1 MKKPVKTPKVKV
13 KKAKVAK
20 EISIQ
25 NKINIQLG
33 NLPKKLGILGNAVGN
48 FDKVKR
54 ASSST
59 NRTFGSQTRY
69 STPQVHYGAPNV
81 RYVQAMPNTITVGIP
96 RSDLA
101 GTGVSN
107 IEGISNGRD
116 YVRQLTN
123 PADIETVKKLSRMA
137 NPVPDNLKVY
147 APSRINNPDIH
158 ADPRFSQSL
167 GSKGDLM
174 RPRPATLAPT
184 PRIPSLSSSSVGTF
198 AQIGADPLAQAEGK
212 FEALDR
218 SDAYAN
224 RQSLDNDPWEN
235 APYRGNHRHNIPGG
249 TPSQPYGPPRRGR
262 PRQSREEKKEEDLS
276 IARQSASAQ
285 LLKSYVGHQP
295 APVPGNPLKR
305 VGSDTESETE
315 SIVRTRAK
323 PGQFR

>member
-1 MKKPVKTPKVKV
+1 MKKPVKKVKA

-20 EISIQ
+20 EISIE

-54 ASSST
+54 ATGST

-101 GTGVSN
+101 GNGVSD

-116 YVRQLTN
+116 YVKQLTN
-123 PADIETVKKLSRMA
+123 PADIEPVKKPSRMA
-137 NPVPDNLKVY
+137 NPVPDNLKIY

-158 ADPRFSQSL
+158 ADPRFSQPL
-167 GSKGDLM
+167 GNKGDLM

-184 PRIPSLSSSSVGTF
+184 PLIPRISSSSVGTF
-198 AQIGADPLAQAEGK
+198 AQIGANPHAQAEGK

-224 RQSLDNDPWEN
+224 PQRLDSDPWDN
-235 APYRGNHRHNIPGG
+235 APYRGNHRHPNPTGS
-249 TPSQPYGPPRRGR
+249 PSLPYGAQPV
-262 PRQSREEKKEEDLS
+262 RQYGSDVL
-276 IARQSASAQ
+276 
-285 LLKSYVGHQP
+285 G
-295 APVPGNPLKR
+295 PVPGSGGIAEFKRSVERRTEARQNMQTKLDQDIVSTRLKK
-305 VGSDTESETE
+305 G
-315 SIVRTRAK
+315 
-323 PGQFR
+323 

>member
-1 MKKPVKTPKVKV
+1 MKKPAKV

-48 FDKVKR
+48 FDKIKR
-54 ASSST
+54 ATKST

-69 STPQVHYGAPNV
+69 STPQVHYGAPHI
-81 RYVQAMPNTITVGIP
+81 RYVQAMPNTAIVGIP

-101 GTGVSN
+101 GTGVSD

-116 YVRQLTN
+116 YVKQLTN
-123 PADIETVKKLSRMA
+123 PADIETVKKPSRMA

-147 APSRINNPDIH
+147 APTRITNPDIH

-167 GSKGDLM
+167 GNKGDLM
-174 RPRPATLAPT
+174 KPRPATLAPT
-184 PRIPSLSSSSVGTF
+184 PLIPRLSASSVGTF
-198 AQIGADPLAQAEGK
+198 AQIGANPHAQAEGK

-224 RQSLDNDPWEN
+224 PQSLDNDPWAN
-235 APYRGNHRHNIPGG
+235 PSYSGSHRH
-249 TPSQPYGPPRRGR
+249 PSPTGSPSLPYGAVPV
-262 PRQSREEKKEEDLS
+262 RQYGSMVL
-276 IARQSASAQ
+276 
-285 LLKSYVGHQP
+285 G
-295 APVPGNPLKR
+295 PVPGSSPGLSDFKRLVERRIKARQDMQTKLDQTIVSTQLK
-305 VGSDTESETE
+305 
-315 SIVRTRAK
+315 K
-323 PGQFR
+323 K